1 MRTAVPVSATTGL
14 VDDFREA
21 MRRLASAVVMVT
33 THLDERPWGLTVSA
47 CCSVSMS
54 PPSLLVSLGAHTASA
69 GAITAAERF
78 GVSVLGEA
86 QQHVARVG
94 SRPGAPKY
102 VAEYCDSTA
111 ECQSPAVAGA
121 LAHLDCAVSRRV
133 DVADHVLFVG
143 EVERVVLRPGEER
156 PLVFY
161 ARDFHRLHDDSA
173 QGLEGLLY
181 PPW

>member
-1 MRTAVPVSATTGL
+1 MQATASLPTGL

-21 MRRLASAVVMVT
+21 MRRLASSVVMVT

-78 GVSVLGEA
+78 GVSMLGEA

-94 SRPGAPKY
+94 SRPGAPKF

-121 LAHLDCAVSRRV
+121 LAHLDCTVSRRV

-143 EVERVVLRPGEER
+143 EVERVVLRPGEAR

-161 ARDFHRLHDDSA
+161 ARDFHRLHDESV
-173 QGLEGLLY
+173 QGMEGLLY